1 VINIPKE
8 RAEAMKWLLQ
18 FEEVK
23 QWLDGVKSQRT
34 GSEKTRINYLDHFK
48 VFIKYMDMTPTEL
61 LAKAWSEQKR
71 EMTAEKPPAK
81 TWAEQQA
88 VNCIDFLVKQGRK
101 KGGAVQVYGVAR
113 SFFRYNGIQFKA
125 KTPQASVETIYR
137 LPSNQQLAQAWKI
150 ATLEQRLAAGILRS
164 TGMRPEDALALV
176 WSDLQWQYDSSRAYI
191 EKLSQKEDL
200 RFNVYLTAE
209 TSELVRLE
217 MRKRFGDVNAIP
229 EDAKLLDYN
238 YNNLLGLIRRFGEN
252 VGLKL
257 SPKYFRKLFRTR
269 CSPIIGKDA
278 VQKMAA
284 WKIPGAGKHY
294 FLPAPEDCL
303 KTYLEIERLLTFEP
317 KTVADKEQ
325 IIENLII
332 SAVAQGLPLEKAQEM
347 RNIFQAGAFKPE
359 EAAVEIR
366 KAIEQFKG
374 KEEQKKRSEPETATD
389 GGTRC
394 TNGVHC
400 QRIVAEEELEPLLMQ
415 GWRVAAVLPSGKV
428 VISNE

>member
-1 VINIPKE
+1 
-8 RAEAMKWLLQ
+8 
-18 FEEVK
+18 
-23 QWLDGVKSQRT
+23 
-34 GSEKTRINYLDHFK
+34 
-48 VFIKYMDMTPTEL
+48 
-61 LAKAWSEQKR
+61 
-71 EMTAEKPPAK
+71 
-81 TWAEQQA
+81 
-88 VNCIDFLVKQGRK
+88 
-101 KGGAVQVYGVAR
+101 
-113 SFFRYNGIQFKA
+113 
-125 KTPQASVETIYR
+125 
-137 LPSNQQLAQAWKI
+137 
-150 ATLEQRLAAGILRS
+150 
-164 TGMRPEDALALV
+164 
-176 WSDLQWQYDSSRAYI
+176 
-191 EKLSQKEDL
+191 
-200 RFNVYLTAE
+200 
-209 TSELVRLE
+209 
-217 MRKRFGDVNAIP
+217 
-229 EDAKLLDYN
+229 
-238 YNNLLGLIRRFGEN
+238 
-252 VGLKL
+252 
-257 SPKYFRKLFRTR
+257 
-269 CSPIIGKDA
+269 
-278 VQKMAA
+278 MAA

-415 GWRVAAVLPSGKV
+415 GWRVAAVLPSGKIV
-428 VISNE
+428 VSNET